1 MGGGDVMTDVFPR
14 AHDARGSENDEV
26 RRGERRATRSRW
38 RWGKRVTTTFASGE
52 GRERR
57 ANARKTRENEEG
69 GTLARCARDGEAARP
84 ARGRD
89 VDFE

>member
-1 MGGGDVMTDVFPR
+1 MAM
-14 AHDARGSENDEV
+14 
-26 RRGERRATRSRW
+26 
-38 RWGKRVTTTFASGE
+38 GKRVTTTFASGE

-57 ANARKTRENEEG
+57 ANARKTRENEEQ